1 MTTERTEKFFWQLH
15 RRLFDTY
22 LHMAP
27 RFRSSETARTHLLAS
42 RGAAHEAAAQTNYD
56 ATLADRVQGCFEQT
70 LLDAGLA
77 RFLAGATPEVEV
89 LPPQTEASV
98 QQIARFYINQAH
110 KGAEYA
116 YDFFGGDIS
125 LAHETRINAVLAAG
139 VDTKFAPNDMRFR
152 TLFDEIN
159 NVTLTWGFGSAIVMA
174 GPDRRTLTAGQSF
187 TFNADEVVV
196 CDPGRFPDDVTARR
210 TICTYA
216 VPAGFKGQ
224 ITMLGDGADSDAP
237 RVREVITRTA
247 KNNYALTGAKWNE
260 FAAKLVGNLT
270 IEWASPA

>member
-1 MTTERTEKFFWQLH
+1 MTERTAKFFWQTQ
-15 RRLFDTY
+15 RALFDTY

-42 RGAAHEAAAQTNYD
+42 RGAAHEADAQTNYD
-56 ATLADRVQGCFEQT
+56 ASLADRVQGCFEQA
-70 LLDAGLA
+70 LLDAALA
-77 RFLAGATPEVEV
+77 RFLSGATPDFPNVEADN
-89 LPPQTEASV
+89 LHS
-98 QQIARFYINQAH
+98 IAGWYVKQAH
-110 KGAEYA
+110 KGSQYA
-116 YDFFGGDIS
+116 YDYFGGDIS
-125 LAHETRINAVLAAG
+125 LAHEARINAVLVAG
-139 VDTKFAPNDMRFR
+139 IDTPFVPNDARFR

-159 NVTLTWGFGSAIVMA
+159 NVTLTWGFGSAMVSTA
-174 GPDRRTLTAGQSF
+174 SDRRTLTAGQSF

-196 CDPGRFPDDVTARR
+196 CDPGRFPDDVTPRR
-210 TICTYA
+210 TICTFA

-237 RVREVITRTA
+237 RIREVITRTA